1 MQRQD
6 FWRDPRAIWNARP
19 KRRGGEC
26 TGMVTLGMAR
36 PSDDAAVSQMISWIM
51 VTNTT
56 YHNHKVGCKI
66 PDAGGKADRGSRSA
80 LTPV

>member
-1 MQRQD
+1 
-6 FWRDPRAIWNARP
+6 
-19 KRRGGEC
+19 
-26 TGMVTLGMAR
+26 MVTLGMAR